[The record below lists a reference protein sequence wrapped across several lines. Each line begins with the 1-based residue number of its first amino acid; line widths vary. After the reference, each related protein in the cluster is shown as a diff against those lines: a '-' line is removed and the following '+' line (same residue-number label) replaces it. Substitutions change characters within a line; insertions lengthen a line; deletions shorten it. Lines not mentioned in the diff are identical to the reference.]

1 MQNITVIQLIM
12 EDFIINLLSI
22 YWDLYFP
29 YEWPLNPKID
39 TATWAFL
46 GLSDMRHGL

>member
-1 MQNITVIQLIM
+1 MKSKGLVNAKVHAVLT
-12 EDFIINLLSI
+12 
-22 YWDLYFP
+22 
-29 YEWPLNPKID
+29 PKID